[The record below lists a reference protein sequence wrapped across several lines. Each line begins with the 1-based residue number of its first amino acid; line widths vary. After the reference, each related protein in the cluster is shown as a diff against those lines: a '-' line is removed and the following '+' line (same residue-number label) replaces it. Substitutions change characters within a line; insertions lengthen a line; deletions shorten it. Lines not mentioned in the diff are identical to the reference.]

1 MCWQS
6 SSNMPDETCQK
17 CGGAGWVVAERE
29 GLSGAERCEC
39 YGKRRTAE
47 RQNRSGIP
55 PQFARVNLE
64 SFQLPADN
72 PVART
77 GLSTV
82 YVEVRRYAKE
92 YPLTEKPGLLL
103 VGGTGTGKTHLAVAA
118 LKILMSRG
126 FDCIFFD
133 YQTLLERIQ
142 RSWNPTAGAADREAY
157 RQALDTDILLLD
169 DLGARRAL
177 DWVEDTVTSIITH
190 RYNHQKPLI
199 ATTNLPDP
207 ALGDSLVT
215 KGGADVTGT
224 PRMMKSL
231 AEVIGERSRSR
242 LFEMCRVVR
251 MPSVEDYRLKRR

>member
-1 MCWQS
+1 MA
-6 SSNMPDETCQK
+6 DEVCAK
-17 CGGAGWVVAERE
+17 CAGTGWVITERE
-29 GLSGAERCEC
+29 GLSGAERCDC

-47 RQNRSGIP
+47 RQGRAGIP
-55 PQFARVNLE
+55 PQFANANLE
-64 SFQLPADN
+64 SFELPLDN

-77 GLSTV
+77 ALSAV
-82 YVEVRRYAKE
+82 YMDVRRYAKE
-92 YPLTEKPGLLL
+92 YPLTDKPGLLL

-126 FDCIFFD
+126 FDAIFFD
-133 YQTLLERIQ
+133 YQTLLEKIQ
-142 RSWNPTAGAADREAY
+142 RSWSDTSGSSDRDAY
-157 RQALDTDILLLD
+157 RQALDTEIVLLD

-190 RYNHQKPLI
+190 RYNERKPMI

-207 ALGDSLVT
+207 ALGDSLIM
-215 KGGADVTGT
+215 KGGTDLPGT

-231 AEVIGERSRSR
+231 SEVIGERSRSR

-251 MPSVEDYRLKRR
+251 MPAVEDYRLKRR

>member
-1 MCWQS
+1 
-6 SSNMPDETCQK
+6 MPDHDCPK
-17 CGGAGWVVAERE
+17 CGGTGWLIAERE
-29 GLSGAERCEC
+29 GLSGAERCDC
-39 YGKRRTAE
+39 YAQRRTSE
-47 RQNRSGIP
+47 RQHRSGIP
-55 PQFARVNLE
+55 PQFASSNLE

-72 PVART
+72 PVARNA
-77 GLSTV
+77 LSTV
-82 YVEVRRYAKE
+82 YMEVRRYAKE
-92 YPLTEKPGLLL
+92 YPLTDKPGLLL

-118 LKILMSRG
+118 LKILLARG
-126 FDCIFFD
+126 FDAVFFD

-142 RSWNPTAGAADREAY
+142 RSWSDTAGGSDRDAY
-157 RQALDTDILLLD
+157 RQALYTEVVLLD

-190 RYNHQKPLI
+190 RYNHRKPLI

-207 ALGDSLVT
+207 ALGDSLVM
-215 KGGADVTGT
+215 KGGADIPGT

-251 MPSVEDYRLKRR
+251 MPSVEDYRVKRR